1 MAARAPRRRL
11 RQNDPAG
18 TRELILEEATRI
30 IGRSGVEE
38 LRLKDIA
45 DAVGIQTPSIYRHF
59 TSREAII
66 STLARSL
73 TEELADF
80 LTPEE
85 EIEPQAWMEKWAR
98 GLVLFFAARPAYVRM
113 MLRDLSTPDG
123 FEPFTAAFGP
133 VENTTQVDLVIRI
146 NQSFARVYGRGVEA
160 ETFKPGLH
168 SSFFSL
174 IFGAILVSLA
184 WPYSGAKPSV
194 GAADIERLQ
203 EQAVAIVNT
212 LLRA

>member
-30 IGRSGVEE
+30 IGRYGVEE

-45 DAVGIQTPSIYRHF
+45 DAVGIQAPSIYRHF

-66 STLARSL
+66 STLARNL

-80 LTPEE
+80 LTPDEE
-85 EIEPQAWMEKWAR
+85 MEPQAWMEQWAR

-113 MLRDLSTPDG
+113 MLRDLSTPGG

-146 NQSFARVYGRGVEA
+146 NQSFAKAYGRGVEA
-160 ETFKPGLH
+160 GLFKPGLH

-174 IFGAILVSLA
+174 MFGAILVSLA
-184 WPYSGAKPSV
+184 WPYSGTRPSV
-194 GAADIERLQ
+194 AAADIERLQ
-203 EQAVAIVNT
+203 KQAVTMAET